1 MLILMTIAAFRCRLL
16 AMSRVLIVADAKIG
30 TASALLTAIAQS
42 NYSTEVSIVS
52 ISELNSGAI
61 DPKDAMV
68 CPLTLD
74 VPSNLVFP
82 GQDVFRFCANVS
94 AARDRVQEQ
103 LQVPPG
109 DGNFWL
115 PVVWTARGPLYAE
128 AIGAEPDKE
137 SGELS
142 YFQPVHLSDV
152 WRQQLYDLAY
162 RLLDLINAPPASYL
176 MQFGFVGERIC
187 FDRLWPFPAAPA
199 IASIGVQLPDLFVCH
214 WHCLTGAPIY
224 DLQISPEYSDPRLL
238 QAVGDLK

>member
-1 MLILMTIAAFRCRLL
+1 
-16 AMSRVLIVADAKIG
+16 MSRVLIVADAKIG
-30 TASALLTAIAQS
+30 TASALLAAIAQS

-61 DPKDAMV
+61 DLSEAMV

-74 VPSNLVFP
+74 VPSNLVFS
-82 GQDVFRFCANVS
+82 GQDVFRFCANIS

-103 LQVPPG
+103 LQVPSG
-109 DGNFWL
+109 NGNFWL

-128 AIGAEPDKE
+128 AIGAEADKE
-137 SGELS
+137 SGELN

-162 RLLDLINAPPASYL
+162 RLLDLVNAPPATYL

-187 FDRLWPFPAAPA
+187 FDRLYPFPAAPA
-199 IASIGVQLPDLFVCH
+199 IASVGVQLPDLFVCH
-214 WHCLTGAPIY
+214 WYCLTGAPIY
-224 DLQISPEYSDPRLL
+224 DLQISSEYSDPRL
-238 QAVGDLK
+238 QEAVGDLK

>member
-1 MLILMTIAAFRCRLL
+1 
-16 AMSRVLIVADAKIG
+16 MSRVLIVADVKIG
-30 TASALLTAIAQS
+30 LAESLVAAIAQS
-42 NYSTEVSIVS
+42 DSLAEVSIVS
-52 ISELNSGAI
+52 VSEMNSGAI
-61 DPKDAMV
+61 ELDGAMV

-74 VPSNLVFP
+74 VPENLVFP

-103 LQVPPG
+103 LQVATG

-128 AIGAEPDKE
+128 AIGAEDDKE

-152 WRQQLYDLAY
+152 WRQQLYELAY
-162 RLLDLINAPPASYL
+162 RLLDLVNAPPATYL

-199 IASIGVQLPDLFVCH
+199 IASVGVQLPDLFVCH
-214 WHCLTGAPIY
+214 WFCLTGAPIY
-224 DLQISPEYSDPRLL
+224 DLQISC
-238 QAVGDLK
+238 AVA

>member
-1 MLILMTIAAFRCRLL
+1 
-16 AMSRVLIVADAKIG
+16 MSRVLIVADANIHL
-30 TASALLTAIAQS
+30 AEVLLAAIAKS
-42 NYSTEVSIVS
+42 NSLAEISIVS

-61 DPKDAMV
+61 DLSEAMV

-74 VPSNLVFP
+74 VPENLVFP
-82 GQDVFRFCANVS
+82 GQDVFRFGANVS

-103 LQVPPG
+103 LQVATG

-115 PVVWTARGPLYAE
+115 PVVWTAKGPLYAE
-128 AIGAEPDKE
+128 AIGAEADKE

-162 RLLDLINAPPASYL
+162 RLLDLVNAPPASYL
-176 MQFGFVGERIC
+176 VQFGFVGERIC

-199 IASIGVQLPDLFVCH
+199 IASVGVQLPDLFVCH
-214 WHCLTGAPIY
+214 WCCLTGAPIY
-224 DLQISPEYSDPRLL
+224 DLQISS
-238 QAVGDLK
+238 